1 MIYSSGFLGFASVG
15 AFLGAVGSFLLL
27 LPPLVD
33 QLRRWFVTKR
43 KADVERTTGKLKDL
57 SQIALT
63 NLEKEASRWKPWE
76 SFVLTLGGA
85 LLMISFWI
93 G

>member
-1 MIYSSGFLGFASVG
+1 MSYIVGFLGFASVG

-33 QLRRWFVTKR
+33 QLRRWVVTKR
-43 KADVERTTGKLKDL
+43 KTDVERTPGKLKDL
-57 SQIALT
+57 SQIAIST
-63 NLEKEASRWKPWE
+63 REKQASRWKAWE
-76 SFVLTLGGA
+76 SLTLTLGGA
-85 LLMISFWI
+85 LLMLSFWI